1 MMMSDLHIENH
12 DFTIIDFNELL
23 INDIQPQIINS
34 LHEFN
39 LLEKSINNLQVKK
52 FIYHYT
58 IYNICQRVLNCK
70 SKSIIYFN
78 NTQLDDCELTKYY
91 KETDIL
97 TFFTNFLRRVDRLLP
112 LKIFIS
118 KYSIVYLDHLI
129 GINDGKAQTTINS
142 MINKINNMDIGKY
155 TFSGVKKFTKRYE
168 LTFLNKDY
176 FNRLSTKLL
185 LIR

>member
-1 MMMSDLHIENH
+1 MADLHIENY

-23 INDIQPQIINS
+23 INDIQPEIINS

-58 IYNICQRVLNCK
+58 IYNIC
-70 SKSIIYFN
+70 
-78 NTQLDDCELTKYY
+78 
-91 KETDIL
+91 
-97 TFFTNFLRRVDRLLP
+97 FLRRVDRLLP

-142 MINKINNMDIGKY
+142 MVSKINNMDISKY

>member
-1 MMMSDLHIENH
+1 MMSDLHIENY

-23 INDIQPQIINS
+23 IDNIQHQIINS
-34 LHEFN
+34 LYEFN
-39 LLEKSINNLQVKK
+39 LLEKSINNLSVKK
-52 FIYHYT
+52 FIFHYT
-58 IYNICQRVLNCK
+58 IYGICDKLLDCNT
-70 SKSIIYFN
+70 KSIVYFN

-91 KETDIL
+91 TEKDIL
-97 TFFTNFLRRVDRLLP
+97 TFFTNFLRKVDKILP
-112 LKIFIS
+112 VKIYIS

-129 GINDGKAQTTINS
+129 SINDGKAQTTINS
-142 MINKINNMDIGKY
+142 MISKINNLDISRY
-155 TFSGVKKFTKRYE
+155 TFSNVKNFTKRYE